1 MLKYA
6 EALSINTKY
15 KILFAKLTLTS
26 KFIFFNITGFSEFIF
41 NWILLGYLETF
52 SFLLVRL
59 KKNRTE
65 KTAWKILLILEGQ
78 IKLIQYLK
86 HFMLH
91 TDGLFETPETLKGLL
106 MTYFSKLNVHY
117 SSLLWAQYAKFLW
130 SLT

>member
-1 MLKYA
+1 MKDLNTAHKTQDEIYKMLKYA

-78 IKLIQYLK
+78 IK
-86 HFMLH
+86 
-91 TDGLFETPETLKGLL
+91 
-106 MTYFSKLNVHY
+106 
-117 SSLLWAQYAKFLW
+117 
-130 SLT
+130 